1 MTAEIDR
8 RISRVL
14 ESYDAQGWHR
24 TGTPVD
30 AASTAWLIETLR
42 GFGAEPSLES
52 FALQRVEP
60 VAASLQTEGRHIE
73 GLPLF
78 DAPGLP
84 DGRLDGAVGR
94 LGSSSPI
101 GFVVTTSPAP
111 DAEYDALRRDCQHGA
126 LVAVTVG
133 RAPGLQAR
141 NAGSF
146 KTPFGVPV
154 LQVGSE
160 HRDFLQAVADRGA
173 HASLSLSV
181 QRTPAESSNVVAHVR
196 GTDSSLAPMVI
207 STPTTGW
214 WNCSGERG
222 GGIACWLELLRAAT
236 AEPYARDAI
245 FVAFSGHELGHL
257 GLDAFLERRPQ
268 IPANAHVWV
277 HFGANVGA
285 AKGPAVRLS
294 ASTAAD
300 LDMARDAFEAEQVGP
315 VESPQPGIVAG
326 GESSV
331 VAALGARCVALLGGN
346 DLFHLESDRWPAAN
360 DVPLIARQARAFESV
375 VRRMAA
381 RSSDR

>member
-1 MTAEIDR
+1 
-8 RISRVL
+8 
-14 ESYDAQGWHR
+14 
-24 TGTPVD
+24 
-30 AASTAWLIETLR
+30 
-42 GFGAEPSLES
+42 
-52 FALQRVEP
+52 
-60 VAASLQTEGRHIE
+60 
-73 GLPLF
+73 
-78 DAPGLP
+78 
-84 DGRLDGAVGR
+84 
-94 LGSSSPI
+94 
-101 GFVVTTSPAP
+101 
-111 DAEYDALRRDCQHGA
+111 
-126 LVAVTVG
+126 
-133 RAPGLQAR
+133 
-141 NAGSF
+141 
-146 KTPFGVPV
+146 
-154 LQVGSE
+154 
-160 HRDFLQAVADRGA
+160 
-173 HASLSLSV
+173 
-181 QRTPAESSNVVAHVR
+181 
-196 GTDSSLAPMVI
+196 MVI